1 MIRWHFSAL
10 VGAATCAIAA
20 PSIAQDFSPRIID
33 GTAASSVDWPY
44 MTALVT
50 RGASAYDGQFCGG
63 SYIGDRYILTAAHC
77 VEGQTTQD
85 FEVIAGINNLNH
97 EATEGVRLTPQ
108 QIYIHPAYSNL
119 ANDIAII
126 ELPRVL
132 AAHEATPVTIADSN
146 TRTNTPDDTD
156 MTVAGWGST
165 TPEYGNHTTSAQL
178 LQVTVPMVDQAIC
191 AMTFDSV
198 VNDKNSDNFCAGYAY
213 EGYDSC
219 RGDSGGPLVINSS
232 GVQLGIVSF
241 GSIRCGATNSY
252 GAYTNISHYTD
263 WITQIT
269 SGLSYSEMSPRAYK
283 ETGTN
288 THEFVIKNVSANDIT
303 IDNVTAPFWSNDI
316 NISTTSSERCFD
328 GTNPHTLASGGS
340 CTVEASFDSA
350 DYGKRNLGITL
361 NYTANGTAYSVEL
374 EAQYEIARAQS
385 TALADAF
392 SISNVDVYSNEHPW
406 QITSNGLRSA
416 PIGDSQRSSVIFEGI
431 PSGYYEFDL
440 KVSSETVDKIE
451 LYVNGEYVDG
461 IGGEFTLKPWVY
473 LPSYS
478 NSIKFEYKKD
488 SSFDYGDDAA
498 YISNFRKASF
508 ETQSDSRSSGG
519 GGGSLGWLT
528 LIMLLPLL
536 RRK

>member
-44 MTALVT
+44 MTALVK
-50 RGASAYDGQFCGG
+50 RGASAYEGQFCGG

-85 FEVIAGINNLNH
+85 FEVIVGINNLNH
-97 EATEGVRLTPQ
+97 EETEGVRLTPQ

-132 AAHEATPVTIADSN
+132 AADEATPVDIADSN
-146 TRTNTPDDTD
+146 TRSNTPDGTD

-165 TPEYGNHTTSAQL
+165 TPEYGNHTTSAEL
-178 LQVTVPMVDQAIC
+178 LEVTVPMVDQAVC
-191 AMTFDSV
+191 AATFASVADST
-198 VNDKNSDNFCAGYAY
+198 DSDNFCAGYAY

-219 RGDSGGPLVINSS
+219 RGDSGGPLVIDSS

-241 GSIRCGATNSY
+241 GSQQCGEVNSY
-252 GAYTNISHYTD
+252 GVYTNISLYTD
-263 WITQIT
+263 WIAQIT

-288 THEFVIKNVSANDIT
+288 THEFVLKNFSDSAITIDSVVAANDIAILT
-303 IDNVTAPFWSNDI
+303 DSCTGAIQSGSACTVTVSFNSPNY
-316 NISTTSSERCFD
+316 EKQ
-328 GTNPHTLASGGS
+328 TLAI
-340 CTVEASFDSA
+340 TV
-350 DYGKRNLGITL
+350 

-374 EAQYEIARAQS
+374 EAQYEIAIARS
-385 TALADAF
+385 SALADAL
-392 SISNVDVYSNEHPW
+392 SISNVDVYSNEYPW

-416 PIGDSQRSSVIFEGI
+416 PIAHSQRSSVIFEGI

-440 KVSSETVDKIE
+440 KVSSEAADTVD

-461 IGGEFTLKPWVY
+461 IGGEYTLKPWVY

-478 NSIKFEYKKD
+478 NSVKFEYQKD
-488 SSFDYGDDAA
+488 GSIDIGDDAA
-498 YISNFRKASF
+498 YISNFRKANF
-508 ETQSDSRSSGG
+508 ETQSDRRSSGG

-528 LIMLLPLL
+528 LTMLLPLL

>member
-33 GTAASSVDWPY
+33 GTTASYVDWPY

-108 QIYIHPAYSNL
+108 QIYIHPDYDNSML

-132 AAHEATPVTIADSN
+132 AAHEAMPVTIADAT
-146 TRTNTPDDTD
+146 TRTNTPDGTD

-165 TPEYGNHTTSAQL
+165 TPEQGNHTTSAQL
-178 LQVTVPMVDQAIC
+178 LQVTVPMINQDIC
-191 AMTFDSV
+191 KATFSY
-198 VNDKNSDNFCAGYAY
+198 VNNVTDNFCAGYAY

-219 RGDSGGPLVINSS
+219 RGDSGGPLVINST

-241 GSIRCGATNSY
+241 GSTRCGATNSY
-252 GAYTNISHYTD
+252 GVYTNISNYTD

-288 THEFVIKNVSANDIT
+288 THEFVIKNISASDIT
-303 IDNVTAPFWSNDI
+303 VNNVTAPFWSNDI
-316 NISTTSSERCFD
+316 NISTTSPERCFD
-328 GTNPHTLASGGS
+328 GTNSHTLASGGS

-350 DYGKRNLGITL
+350 DYGKRNLAITL
-361 NYTANGTAYSVEL
+361 NYTANSTAYSVEL

-440 KVSSETVDKIE
+440 KVSSETVDRVE

>member
-33 GTAASSVDWPY
+33 GTTASYVDWPY

-108 QIYIHPAYSNL
+108 QIYIHPDYDNSML

-132 AAHEATPVTIADSN
+132 AAHEAMPVTIADAT
-146 TRTNTPDDTD
+146 TRTNTPDGTD

-165 TPEYGNHTTSAQL
+165 TPEQGNHTTSAQL
-178 LQVTVPMVDQAIC
+178 LQVTVPMINQDIC
-191 AMTFDSV
+191 KATFSY
-198 VNDKNSDNFCAGYAY
+198 VNNDIDNFCAGYAY

-219 RGDSGGPLVINSS
+219 RGDSGGPLVINST

-241 GSIRCGATNSY
+241 GSTRCGATNSY
-252 GAYTNISHYTD
+252 GVYTNISNYTD

-288 THEFVIKNVSANDIT
+288 THEFVVKNFSSQEIT
-303 IDNVTAPFWSNDI
+303 IDDVTVP
-316 NISTTSSERCFD
+316 ISSTDTVITSD
-328 GTNPHTLASGGS
+328 GCKGTILSGAV
-340 CTVEASFDSA
+340 CTVNVSFDSA
-350 DYGKRNLGITL
+350 DYGKRKLAITL
-361 NYTANGTAYSVEL
+361 NYTANSTAYSVEL

-440 KVSSETVDKIE
+440 KVSSETVDRVE

>member
-97 EATEGVRLTPQ
+97 EATEGVRLTPR

-132 AAHEATPVTIADSN
+132 AAHEATPVTIADST
-146 TRTNTPDDTD
+146 TRLSTLDGTD

-198 VNDKNSDNFCAGYAY
+198 VSDKDSDNFCAGYAY
-213 EGYDSC
+213 EGFDSC
-219 RGDSGGPLVINSS
+219 RGDSGGPLVIDSS

-241 GSIRCGATNSY
+241 GSTRCGATNSY

-263 WITQIT
+263 WITQIK

-340 CTVEASFDSA
+340 CTVEASFYSA
-350 DYGKRNLGITL
+350 NYGKRNLGITL
-361 NYTANGTAYSVEL
+361 NYTANGVTYNVEL
-374 EAQYEIARAQS
+374 EAQYTIAKSQS
-385 TALADAF
+385 TAIADAF

-406 QITSNGLRSA
+406 QITSDGLRSA
-416 PIGDSQRSSVIFEGI
+416 VIAQGQRSSVIFEGI

-440 KVSSETVDKIE
+440 TVSASINDDAD
-451 LYVNGEYVDG
+451 LYVNGNF
-461 IGGEFTLKPWVY
+461 IGSVNGVGVYKPWVY

-478 NSIKFEYKKD
+478 NSLTFEFNKNSND
-488 SSFDYGDDAA
+488 FVGDNAA

-508 ETQSDSRSSGG
+508 ETQSDRRSSGG

>member
-108 QIYIHPAYSNL
+108 QIYIHPEYDSSVL

-132 AAHEATPVTIADSN
+132 AADEATPVTIADST
-146 TRTNTPDDTD
+146 TRTNTPDGTD

-165 TPEYGNHTTSAQL
+165 TPEQGNHTTSAQL
-178 LQVTVPMVDQAIC
+178 LQVTVPMVNQDIC
-191 AMTFDSV
+191 MATFSYV
-198 VNDKNSDNFCAGYAY
+198 HNETDNFCAGYAY

-219 RGDSGGPLVINSS
+219 RGDSGGPLVTS

-241 GSIRCGATNSY
+241 GSTRCGAANSY
-252 GAYTNISHYTD
+252 GVYTNISNYTG

-283 ETGTN
+283 EIGIN
-288 THEFVIKNVSANDIT
+288 THEFVIKNVSASDIT
-303 IDNVTAPFWSNDI
+303 IDKVEAQDWSTDI
-316 NISTTSSERCFD
+316 AILTD
-328 GTNPHTLASGGS
+328 S
-340 CTVEASFDSA
+340 CTGVIPSGAACTVNVSFDSA
-350 DYGKRNLGITL
+350 SYGKRNLGITL

-416 PIGDSQRSSVIFEGI
+416 PITHSQRSSVIFEGI

-488 SSFDYGDDAA
+488 SSSDYGDDAA

-508 ETQSDSRSSGG
+508 ETQSDRRSSGG